1 MKLKR
6 IGRKVPPPTEAE
18 KAAAAGAAPGADGQ
32 PPAGHKLRGE
42 AFISRFAGTF
52 YIALFIYNTKCYQGI

>member
-52 YIALFIYNTKCYQGI
+52 YIVL